1 LLATIALPAVAFVVS
16 ALAIVWDG
24 LNDKLGIANVGI
36 VLGNKVET
44 NGFPSPRLQARL
56 DKTIELYKQ
65 GFFSEIIV
73 SGSVGREGYD
83 EAKVMKR
90 YLAQRGIPEKHIY
103 VDSDGKTTYLT
114 AKNAQRIMREKHW
127 QSAFVISQYFHI
139 SRTKLALK
147 KFGISP
153 LYSAH
158 ADFFEF
164 RDGYSTVREVIGF
177 YAYLLRG
184 YD

>member
-1 LLATIALPAVAFVVS
+1 M
-16 ALAIVWDG
+16 
-24 LNDKLGIANVGI
+24 
-36 VLGNKVET
+36 
-44 NGFPSPRLQARL
+44 
-56 DKTIELYKQ
+56 
-65 GFFSEIIV
+65 
-73 SGSVGREGYD
+73 GREGYD

-103 VDSDGKTTYLT
+103 VDSDGKNTYLT
-114 AKNAQRIMREKHW
+114 AKNAHRIMREKHW
-127 QSAFVISQYFHI
+127 QSALVISQYFHI
-139 SRTKLALK
+139 SRTKLSLK

-164 RDGYSTVREVIGF
+164 RDGYSTVREVMGF